1 MRAVASRKPPP
12 AVEVPSTAL
21 RWLTPV
27 IAAGAL
33 LVPLVM
39 SMSGEEVFRYP
50 KELFLRLEVVVVA
63 VLLLSLALL
72 GRLDL
77 PRISLRQKWVA
88 ITVLICGWTVLTA
101 LVSTNRFVSIPPTVR
116 VLEYALLFVVTVL
129 IVRDRALPFAGLLV
143 APAIVNA
150 VIYLLQELDVW
161 SPFDVSTAVEKHL
174 GRTALLGNP
183 NDVGSYL
190 VAPALV
196 ATALSMTHRRYRLLW
211 AAAAVLLIVATFAT
225 QTVGAI
231 GALIAALFVM
241 FALWRRSWGWTLAA
255 LVSIVVLTGIAFTAY
270 KPLHDRAA
278 LMRDAF
284 EKRDYEILSASRT
297 LPTLAGLEMARDHP
311 LFGVGPGCF
320 AYEFFDYKLRVQQQH
335 RWLYGSHVT
344 QYNFGEAHNDHLQ
357 VLSETGLVGYALFAT
372 AIVLLAAGSRR
383 PRQTAE
389 GSGRAELVRL
399 LSLPVA
405 ASLAVLAIAQF
416 PLELVAPTSAYLW
429 TAAVLCA
436 WRES

>member
-1 MRAVASRKPPP
+1 MRAAGVRKPPP
-12 AVEVPSTAL
+12 SIEVPSTAL

-27 IAAGAL
+27 IAAGVL

-63 VLLLSLALL
+63 VLLLALALL

-77 PRISLRQKWVA
+77 PRISLRQRWVA
-88 ITVLICGWTVLTA
+88 ITALICGWTVVTA

-116 VLEYALLFVVTVL
+116 VLECALLFVVTVL
-129 IVRDRALPFAGLLV
+129 VLRDRPLPFAGLFIV
-143 APAIVNA
+143 PAVVNA
-150 VIYLLQELDVW
+150 AVYLLQELDIW

-196 ATALSMTHRRYRLLW
+196 ATALSMTHRGGRIRW
-211 AAAAVLLIVATFAT
+211 AAAAVLLSIATFAS

-231 GALIAALFVM
+231 GALIVALFVM

-255 LVSIVVLTGIAFTAY
+255 LFSIVTLSTIAFTVY
-270 KPLHDRAA
+270 QPLRQRAV
-278 LMRDAF
+278 LMHDAF
-284 EKRDYEILSASRT
+284 VRRDYEVLTAART
-297 LPTLAGLEMARDHP
+297 LPILAGLEMARDHP

-320 AYEFFDYKLRVQQQH
+320 AYDFFDYKLLVQQRH
-335 RWLYGSHVT
+335 RWLYGPQVT

-357 VLSETGLVGYALFAT
+357 ILAETGLVGYALFAT
-372 AIVLLAAGSRR
+372 AIVLLALGSRR
-383 PRQTAE
+383 GR
-389 GSGRAELVRL
+389 GSPESGERADFVRL
-399 LSLPVA
+399 SSLPV
-405 ASLAVLAIAQF
+405 SVSFVVLAVVQF